1 MSAVPVLVPVARPTR
16 PHLRLVPDLHPTSF
30 PVPVA
35 GAPTA
40 KSATRLRLTRRGVV
54 AIGTVLA
61 AMTALCG
68 VLVAHAIAPAP
79 AGPASVVVQSG
90 QTLSEVAHNALP
102 QLPVQEA
109 VVRVQLANDLNSL
122 QVSAG
127 QTLLIP
133 R

>member
-1 MSAVPVLVPVARPTR
+1 MSAVPVLVPVVRSSRPD
-16 PHLRLVPDLHPTSF
+16 LRLVPDLPEA
-30 PVPVA
+30 PEQAAV
-35 GAPTA
+35 GPTA
-40 KSATRLRLTRRGVV
+40 RLRLTRRGYLT
-54 AIGTVLA
+54 IGVIVIA
-61 AMTALCG
+61 VTAVCG
-68 VLVAHAIAPAP
+68 MLIAHAVAPAP
-79 AGPASVVVQSG
+79 TGPASVVVQSG
-90 QTLSEVAHNALP
+90 QTLSEVAHHALP

>member
-1 MSAVPVLVPVARPTR
+1 MSAVPVLVPVERPVR
-16 PHLRLVPDLHPTSF
+16 PRLRLVPGLPIASST
-30 PVPVA
+30 
-35 GAPTA
+35 GAAP
-40 KSATRLRLTRRGVV
+40 RLRLTRRGVL
-54 AIGTVLA
+54 AIGTVLT
-61 AMTALCG
+61 AMTVLCG
-68 VLVAHAIAPAP
+68 VLVVHAVAPAP
-79 AGPASVVVQSG
+79 AGPTSVVVQSG
-90 QTLSEVAHNALP
+90 QTLSEVAHDALP

>member
-1 MSAVPVLVPVARPTR
+1 MSAVPVLVPVARPARR
-16 PHLRLVPDLHPTSF
+16 PDLRLVPDLPASPTG
-30 PVPVA
+30 VA
-35 GAPTA
+35 RPAA
-40 KSATRLRLTRRGVV
+40 HLRLTRRGYLAIGVIVV
-54 AIGTVLA
+54 AVTVA
-61 AMTALCG
+61 CG
-68 VLVAHAIAPAP
+68 MLIAHAVAPAP
-79 AGPASVVVQSG
+79 TGPSSVVVQSG
-90 QTLSEVAHNALP
+90 QTLSEVAHHALP

>member
-1 MSAVPVLVPVARPTR
+1 MSAVPVLVPVSRPTR
-16 PHLRLVPDLHPTSF
+16 PQLRLVPELPADVAS
-30 PVPVA
+30 PVIAGDPV
-35 GAPTA
+35 
-40 KSATRLRLTRRGVV
+40 TRLRLTRRGVLAIAVIVVAV
-54 AIGTVLA
+54 AIA
-61 AMTALCG
+61 CG
-68 VLVAHAIAPAP
+68 LLIAHAVAPAP
-79 AGPASVVVQSG
+79 LGPTSVVVQSG
-90 QTLSEVAHNALP
+90 QTLSEVAHHALP